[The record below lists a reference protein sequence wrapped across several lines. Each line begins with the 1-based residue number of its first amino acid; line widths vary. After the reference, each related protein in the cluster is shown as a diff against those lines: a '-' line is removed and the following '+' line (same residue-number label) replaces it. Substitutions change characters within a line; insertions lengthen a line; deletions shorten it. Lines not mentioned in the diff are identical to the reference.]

1 MKRHRDYYR
10 VHRGGKG
17 RVFVRWRVL
26 NGRGVSVSLRHTW
39 VEWKGYFYIFAISL
53 SKLCFNCN
61 RTFFFFNSESVFSKS
76 YFLRRLFRVIC
87 TALNEF

>member
-1 MKRHRDYYR
+1 ME
-10 VHRGGKG
+10 
-17 RVFVRWRVL
+17 
-26 NGRGVSVSLRHTW
+26 S
-39 VEWKGYFYIFAISL
+39 VEWKRSFGVIKTHVVSNGGKGYFYIFAISL

-87 TALNEF
+87 TALNKF